1 MDVTVVCEDRYRDY
15 IMDTFMKH
23 RNDKWTLSAFG
34 AWQGEKYAAS
44 NDDRTSYKGIPIR
57 RLTN

>member
-34 AWQGEKYAAS
+34 ACKERNMLLLMMNVHRIREYLFAA
-44 NDDRTSYKGIPIR
+44 
-57 RLTN
+57 